1 MPDAARPAPRL
12 FLDARAELVES
23 PVWDADHGVLWWTDI
38 TRGQLHRTTVDG
50 QDDVRQVDPPLPSFQ
65 LREGGG
71 FVAALEDR
79 VVVLEPDGTE
89 ATTLATVEH
98 AHDGMRFN
106 EGKCDPF
113 GAFVVGSMD
122 DEEGAEDGLLYRVTG
137 DGGVVVLAD
146 GFGTTNGL
154 EWDDEGSVVY
164 VTDTGD
170 ETIYRAPYGPNGITG
185 DLEPFTGGSAH
196 DGLVRD
202 SLGDFWGAV
211 FGEGVVV
218 HLDPEGRLVE
228 KVAFPVPQ
236 LTGIAFGGDDLRTLF
251 VGSSREGMDDAA
263 LAEHP
268 TSGGVFAVEVDRAG
282 LPPHRFAAGTTRPS
296 GAEGAPRPTADA

>member
-1 MPDAARPAPRL
+1 MPEPRL
-12 FLDARAELVES
+12 FLDAKATLVES
-23 PVWDADHGVLWWTDI
+23 PVWDVDAGVLWWTDI
-38 TRGQLHRTTVDG
+38 TAGVLHRTTVDG
-50 QDDVRQVDPPLPSFQ
+50 RDEQVQVDPPLPSFQ
-65 LREGGG
+65 LCEGGG

-79 VVVLEPDGTE
+79 VVVLEPDGDE
-89 ATTLATVEH
+89 VATLTTVQH

-122 DEEGAEDGLLYRVTG
+122 DDEGAEDGVLYRVTSAG
-137 DGGVVVLAD
+137 QVAVLAD

-154 EWDDEGSVVY
+154 EWDDDGSVLY

-170 ETIYRAPYGPNGITG
+170 ETIYRAPYGPDGVTG

-196 DGLVRD
+196 DGLARD
-202 SLGDFWGAV
+202 SRGEFWGAV

-218 HLDPEGRLVE
+218 HLDAEGDLIE
-228 KVAFPVPQ
+228 KIAFPVPQ

-251 VGSSREGMDDAA
+251 VGSSREGMDEAQ

-268 TSGGVFAVEVDRAG
+268 LSGGLFALELDRPG
-282 LPPHRFAAGTTRPS
+282 LPPYRFARVG
-296 GAEGAPRPTADA
+296 G